1 MRKGKRSSVVVSRL
15 YTMHTPHQG
24 RDKHIQSGAASHTA
38 PTTHDLY
45 NVDSMEGQRQHCDC
59 RSRGELVSAAGK
71 GAWLPTT
78 LHARHKQA
86 ALPMLTTGTAVAGST
101 ACKERAGT
109 TAGADPLAEGIKA
122 ACSGGQ
128 TQHSPTE
135 GKQAEG
141 RTSACHMNPGIG
153 NSWHLKASSH
163 SHHTAW
169 GENGHSCVQH
179 LPHREQP
186 LTGR

>member
-86 ALPMLTTGTAVAGST
+86 ALHARKEQAPLPVLTPWQRESRLRAVGARPST
-101 ACKERAGT
+101 PQQKENRQRAGP
-109 TAGADPLAEGIKA
+109 ALA
-122 ACSGGQ
+122 
-128 TQHSPTE
+128 T
-135 GKQAEG
+135 
-141 RTSACHMNPGIG
+141 
-153 NSWHLKASSH
+153 
-163 SHHTAW
+163 
-169 GENGHSCVQH
+169 
-179 LPHREQP
+179 
-186 LTGR
+186 